1 LILKSAQ
8 IFDEKAEYFQINIDN
23 SSTNGPSDTTEILE
37 DNKNIMEDLSLDSLS
52 FRQTGHV
59 LHVLLLIEHTLLKL
73 LS

>member
-1 LILKSAQ
+1 M
-8 IFDEKAEYFQINIDN
+8 NIDN

-59 LHVLLLIEHTLLKL
+59 LHVLLLIEHTSLKL